1 MVLLESE
8 NDSRIILDQ
17 ETLGVS
23 ADNRSLYLIDL
34 IDWRV
39 QYLRDGR
46 CLSTFLF
53 DEFDKFATSA

>member
-1 MVLLESE
+1 MVFLESE

-23 ADNRSLYLIDL
+23 ADNRSLNLIDL

-39 QYLRDGR
+39 QYLRDRR
-46 CLSTFLF
+46 CLDTFLF
-53 DEFDKFATSA
+53 AEFDKFTTVA

>member
-8 NDSRIILDQ
+8 NDSSVIFHQ
-17 ETLGVS
+17 EALGVS
-23 ADNRSLYLIDL
+23 ADNRSLNLIDL

-46 CLSTFLF
+46 CLDTFLF
-53 DEFDKFATSA
+53 AEFDKFTTVA